1 MLKPLVAFH
10 GAVAV
15 QRQSAGALGLTL
27 IGAAGEGPAEPTSLA
42 FSGKAPEGL
51 PEALADLKVV
61 AAGATRY
68 LLESAAREWP
78 LQAAAAHLHHDV
90 GTAFC
95 RALPPRRVPL
105 AKRCLWALVLTLAA
119 SRSGLAVLA
128 ALRRQGK

>member
-1 MLKPLVAFH
+1 
-10 GAVAV
+10 
-15 QRQSAGALGLTL
+15 
-27 IGAAGEGPAEPTSLA
+27 
-42 FSGKAPEGL
+42 
-51 PEALADLKVV
+51 V

-90 GTAFC
+90 ARISAARC
-95 RALPPRRVPL
+95 AAARAACQALPV
-105 AKRCLWALVLTLAA
+105 ALVLTTAA